1 MKIVV
6 FTLGCKV
13 NQCES
18 DSLIRGL
25 SDMGHE
31 VFDELAPADLYVV
44 NTCAVTSEAEKKSR
58 QMVSRIKKFNK
69 EAKII
74 FTGCATQKDYKGFL
88 NKGVS
93 YITGS
98 FNKNQILE
106 IVKDIEENDKKD
118 QLSIKEEDKVFE
130 DLLSVKSLRARTY
143 VKVQD
148 GCNNFCSYCII
159 PYLRG
164 RSRSRSIDSIKKEI
178 AETNPKEV
186 VLNGIN
192 LSAYNFNGT
201 NLTGLLKELKDVKA
215 RIRLGS
221 LEVNVID
228 DEFLNATKEL
238 YDFAPHFHLSLQ
250 SGSNNVLK
258 LMNRHYTREEY
269 IKKVELIRSY
279 YENAGITTDIIAGFS
294 GETEQDFLDTV
305 ELVKTVKFSDIHAF
319 PYSRRAGTKAYTWE
333 EVDGETKKKRLNKLL
348 ELKNEYKSKFIN
360 ENIGKVLRFLPEEE
374 KEGCLL
380 GYTENYIRVYLK
392 DGKLTNDIL
401 KVRILSE
408 YEDGALAKLI

>member
-31 VFDELAPADLYVV
+31 VFDELVKADLYVV

-69 EAKII
+69 DAKII
-74 FTGCATQKDYKGFL
+74 FTGCATQKDHKSFL

-98 FNKNQILE
+98 LNKNQILE
-106 IVKDIEENDKKD
+106 IVKEIEKNDKKD

-164 RSRSRSIDSIKKEI
+164 RSRSRSIDSIKREI
-178 AETNPKEV
+178 AETNPKEI

-221 LEVNVID
+221 LEVNIID
-228 DEFLNATKEL
+228 DEFLKATKEL

-294 GETEQDFLDTV
+294 GETDKDFLDTV

-348 ELKNEYKSKFIN
+348 ELKNEYKSRFIN

-374 KEGCLL
+374 KDGYLL

-392 DGKLTNDIL
+392 GGKLTNDIL
-401 KVRILSE
+401 KVKILSE
-408 YEDGALAKLI
+408 YEDGATVELI